1 VTVAQGLS
9 FEPGTV
15 VVDDWGYNDK
25 GLFARC
31 PPQASL
37 VSPA

>member
-1 VTVAQGLS
+1 MTVAQGLS

-15 VVDDWGYNDK
+15 VVDDRSYNDD

-31 PPQASL
+31 PPQA
-37 VSPA
+37 